1 MLPPPF
7 PLAAAGLGGHEQSIL
22 IPLLS
27 WAGVL
32 VSKVPDWISLKRVL
46 GIHSVL
52 LHRVK

>member
-1 MLPPPF
+1 MLQPPF
-7 PLAAAGLGGHEQSIL
+7 PLTPAVLGDHEQSIL

-27 WAGVL
+27 WAGVF
-32 VSKVPDWISLKRVL
+32 VSKVPDWISLKMVF